1 MQDQYG
7 RKLNYLRISLTDRCN
22 LQCRYCMPE
31 EGICTIKQQDYLTFD
46 EILRLVRI
54 MAGQGIRKLRLTG
67 GEPFVR
73 KGVPRLV
80 QQLCAVEGI
89 EEVDITTNGVASRD
103 IDWKQLVE
111 YGLHGV
117 NISLDAL
124 DPIIYQQIT
133 GVDGLEQV
141 MQTIQD
147 ALAVGLRV
155 KINCVPVC
163 GINEQEIISVAQLAR
178 NYPVDVRFIEL
189 MPIGTGAHWKGV
201 DSRQV
206 MDRLESVFGPLEPAD
221 GSAEVMGS
229 TDCPEK
235 VMGAAN
241 CSEEAVGPA
250 ICYRPEGFVG
260 RVGSISPMTHPFC
273 ASCNRLRLTADGK
286 LKTCLYYD
294 EVLDLREL
302 LRNGATDAVIEKRIV
317 EAVYDKPDRH
327 RFQEANKEMS
337 EPTGDGSEQKYARN
351 HKKMVQI
358 GG

>member
-163 GINEQEIISVAQLAR
+163 GINEQEIISVAQLAK
-178 NYPVDVRFIEL
+178 NYPIDVRFIEL

-206 MDRLESVFGPLEPAD
+206 MERLTAAFGPLEPE
-221 GSAEVMGS
+221 GS
-229 TDCPEK
+229 
-235 VMGAAN
+235 AN

-302 LRNGATDAVIEKRIV
+302 LRNGAADAVIENRIV

>member
-1 MQDQYG
+1 M
-7 RKLNYLRISLTDRCN
+7 K
-22 LQCRYCMPE
+22 E
-31 EGICTIKQQDYLTFD
+31 QDYLTFD
-46 EILRLVRI
+46 EILHLVRI
-54 MAGQGIRKLRLTG
+54 MAKQGIRKLRLTG

-73 KGVPRLV
+73 KGVPKLV

-89 EEVDITTNGVASRD
+89 EEVDITTNGMASKD
-103 IDWKQLVE
+103 INWKQLKE

-117 NISLDAL
+117 NISLDAM
-124 DPIIYQQIT
+124 DPDIFREIT

-141 MQTIQD
+141 QKTIQD
-147 ALAVGLRV
+147 ALTAGLQV

-163 GINEQEIISVAQLAR
+163 GINDDQITSVAELAR
-178 NYPVDVRFIEL
+178 DYPVDVRFIEL
-189 MPIGTGAHWKGV
+189 MPVGSGADWKGV

-206 MDRLESVFGPLEPAD
+206 MERLESVFGPLEPTDCFEEAA
-221 GSAEVMGS
+221 GSANCSEEAAGS
-229 TDCPEK
+229 ANCPEE
-235 VMGAAN
+235 VTGSEN

-250 ICYRPEGFVG
+250 ICYRPNGFVG
-260 RVGSISPMTHPFC
+260 RVGLISPLSHPFC
-273 ASCNRLRLTADGK
+273 ASCNRIRLTADGK

-337 EPTGDGSEQKYARN
+337 EPTRDGSEQKYARN

>member
-89 EEVDITTNGVASRD
+89 EEVDITTNGVASGD
-103 IDWKQLVE
+103 IDWKQLAE

-178 NYPVDVRFIEL
+178 NYPIDVRFIEL

-206 MDRLESVFGPLEPAD
+206 MERLTAAFGPLEPA
-221 GSAEVMGS
+221 GS
-229 TDCPEK
+229 
-235 VMGAAN
+235 AN

-327 RFQEANKEMS
+327 RFQEANKGMS

>member
-1 MQDQYG
+1 MMQDQYG

-147 ALAVGLRV
+147 ALAMGLRV
-155 KINCVPVC
+155 KINCVPVY

-189 MPIGTGAHWKGV
+189 MPIGTGARWKGV

-206 MDRLESVFGPLEPAD
+206 MDRLESVFGPLEPA
-221 GSAEVMGS
+221 GS
-229 TDCPEK
+229 
-235 VMGAAN
+235 AN

-260 RVGSISPMTHPFC
+260 RVGLISPMTHPFC

-317 EAVYDKPDRH
+317 EAVYDKPGRH
-327 RFQEANKEMS
+327 RFQEANKGMP

>member
-54 MAGQGIRKLRLTG
+54 MAGRGIRKLRLTG

-89 EEVDITTNGVASRD
+89 EEVDITTNGVVSRD

-178 NYPVDVRFIEL
+178 NYPIDVRFIEL

-206 MDRLESVFGPLEPAD
+206 MERLTAAFGPLEPA
-221 GSAEVMGS
+221 GS
-229 TDCPEK
+229 
-235 VMGAAN
+235 AN

-273 ASCNRLRLTADGK
+273 AFCNRLRLTADGK

-317 EAVYDKPDRH
+317 EVVYDKPDRH
-327 RFQEANKEMS
+327 RFQEANMEMS
-337 EPTGDGSEQKYARN
+337 EPTGGGSEQKYARN